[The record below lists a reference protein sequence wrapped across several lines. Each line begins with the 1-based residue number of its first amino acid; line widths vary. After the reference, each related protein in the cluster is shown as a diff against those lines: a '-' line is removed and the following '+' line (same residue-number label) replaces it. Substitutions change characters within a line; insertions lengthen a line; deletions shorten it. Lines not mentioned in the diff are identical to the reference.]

1 MTQSEHTSP
10 LIERC
15 WLCDGR
21 ILRGDRTRIVPGL
34 GLKVH
39 SRCYELDTEPPGPSP
54 SASAA

>member
-1 MTQSEHTSP
+1 MTPPEHSAP

-21 ILRGDRTRIVPGL
+21 ILRGDTTRIVPGI

-39 SRCYELDTEPPGPSP
+39 SRCYEHDIEPSRPAPP
-54 SASAA
+54 ASAG

>member
-1 MTQSEHTSP
+1 MTHPERTGL

-21 ILRGDRTRIVPGL
+21 ILRGDTTRVVPGI

-39 SRCYELDTEPPGPSP
+39 SRCYELDIEPPP
-54 SASAA
+54 ARAA